1 MNGIHDMGGMHGMG
15 PIDPEPNE
23 PVFHERWE
31 TRTLALN
38 LATAAC
44 GKWNIDAGRHSRERI
59 PPADYLRMSYYEKW
73 LTGLVMLLEET
84 GLVGR
89 AEFESDHPAPGTVKA
104 VPALTA
110 DQVAPTVA
118 RGRSF
123 ERPLNRPPRFRVG
136 QRVRARKI
144 NPTGHTRLPRY
155 ARGNVGVVDR
165 LHGGHVF
172 PDSNAHFQGE
182 NPQHLYSVRFSA
194 RELWGEAAAARDA
207 VYLDLWEDHLEPA

>member
-1 MNGIHDMGGMHGMG
+1 MNGVHDMGGMHGTG
-15 PIDPEPNE
+15 PIAPEPNE

-31 TRTLALN
+31 ARTLALN
-38 LATAAC
+38 LAAAAL

-59 PPADYLRMSYYEKW
+59 PPAEYLCMSYYEKW
-73 LTGLVMLLEET
+73 LAGLIMLLDESGLVT
-84 GLVGR
+84 R
-89 AEFESDHPAPGTVKA
+89 AELESGQPATDTAKA
-104 VPALTA
+104 APALTA
-110 DQVAPTVA
+110 DQVASMIA

-123 ERPLNRPPRFRVG
+123 DRPVNRPPRFAIG
-136 QRVRARKI
+136 QRVRATKI

-194 RELWGEAAAARDA
+194 RELWGETAGARDA
-207 VYLDLWEDHLEPA
+207 VYIDLWEDYLEPV

>member
-1 MNGIHDMGGMHGMG
+1 MNGVHDMGGMHGMG
-15 PIDPEPNE
+15 PVDPEPNE
-23 PVFHERWE
+23 PVFHELWE
-31 TRTLALN
+31 ARTFALN
-38 LATAAC
+38 LAAGAL

-59 PPADYLRMSYYEKW
+59 PPAEYLRMRYYEKL
-73 LTGLVMLLEET
+73 LTGLVILLEET
-84 GLVGR
+84 DLVSR
-89 AEFESDHPAPGTVKA
+89 AELDSLRPAPGTAKT
-104 VPALTA
+104 VPVLTA
-110 DQVAPTVA
+110 DQVAPPLV

-123 ERPLNRPPRFRVG
+123 ERPLNRLPRFAVG

-182 NPQHLYSVRFSA
+182 DPQHLYSVRFSA
-194 RELWGEAAAARDA
+194 RELWGEAAGARDA
-207 VYLDLWEDHLEPA
+207 VYLDLWDDYLEPV

>member
-1 MNGIHDMGGMHGMG
+1 MNGVHDMGGMHGMG
-15 PIDPEPNE
+15 PITPEANE
-23 PVFHERWE
+23 PVFHEPWE
-31 TRTLALN
+31 GRVCALN
-38 LATAAC
+38 RATAAL
-44 GKWNIDAGRHSRERI
+44 GKWNIDASRHARERI
-59 PPADYLRMSYYEKW
+59 PPADYLRLSYYEKW
-73 LTGLVMLLEET
+73 LAGLMLLLEET
-84 GLVGR
+84 GIVSRAELQNGR
-89 AEFESDHPAPGTVKA
+89 AAPGSSKA
-104 VPALTA
+104 TPPLTA
-110 DQVAPTVA
+110 NQVAPALA

-123 ERPLNRPPRFRVG
+123 ERPLNRPPRFAVG

-194 RELWGEAAAARDA
+194 RELWGEAAAMRDA
-207 VYLDLWEDHLEPA
+207 VYLDLWEDYLEPA